1 MLGQELRIDPMRID
15 SDGQGGSFAV
25 RRSLIAL
32 FCAGL
37 GFWLP
42 IGPGTHLAQASPGQI
57 LAVQGGD
64 AVLRTAPRSDAEAVV
79 TLTPDH
85 RLIEFERRDGWVRV
99 GVFRLVGAF
108 GWVPA
113 DRLMPVVR
121 APPPEPEPEPVPVPS
136 VPSGSRFRVEI
147 SGSPAVSYRGECT
160 LVGDTGARRKVALA
174 GTIPDRQRFVGG
186 ALSCVVQKW
195 DARGRLRVG
204 LYQGGRLIAYKDTAA
219 AFNYVRIRSAGPWGG
234 ARSTR
239 GDFPRIRAQSGE
251 PKTPDLPPAP

>member
-85 RLIEFERRDGWVRV
+85 RLIEFERRDSWVRV
-99 GVFRLVGAF
+99 GVFQLVGAF
-108 GWVPA
+108 G
-113 DRLMPVVR
+113 
-121 APPPEPEPEPVPVPS
+121 
-136 VPSGSRFRVEI
+136 
-147 SGSPAVSYRGECT
+147 
-160 LVGDTGARRKVALA
+160 
-174 GTIPDRQRFVGG
+174 
-186 ALSCVVQKW
+186 
-195 DARGRLRVG
+195 
-204 LYQGGRLIAYKDTAA
+204 
-219 AFNYVRIRSAGPWGG
+219 
-234 ARSTR
+234 
-239 GDFPRIRAQSGE
+239 
-251 PKTPDLPPAP
+251 

>member
-32 FCAGL
+32 FCACL

-99 GVFRLVGAF
+99 GVD
-108 GWVPA
+108 PK
-113 DRLMPVVR
+113 
-121 APPPEPEPEPVPVPS
+121 PS
-136 VPSGSRFRVEI
+136 VRVSSVRRI
-147 SGSPAVSYRGECT
+147 ARGCAENRRAS
-160 LVGDTGARRKVALA
+160 TGRRPT
-174 GTIPDRQRFVGG
+174 GRRFV
-186 ALSCVVQKW
+186 S
-195 DARGRLRVG
+195 GR
-204 LYQGGRLIAYKDTAA
+204 
-219 AFNYVRIRSAGPWGG
+219 S
-234 ARSTR
+234 
-239 GDFPRIRAQSGE
+239 
-251 PKTPDLPPAP
+251 